1 MTKGRYHQ
9 HRRTGAATLSITLGT
24 SKLNINEVDLQ
35 LLLSLD
41 ANEKGRATSGSNDF
55 VGEVDG
61 LEDEGEGTLLRDA
74 IRG

>member
-1 MTKGRYHQ
+1 MMFGLAGGY
-9 HRRTGAATLSITLGT
+9 LD
-24 SKLNINEVDLQ
+24 INEVDLQ

-41 ANEKGRATSGSNDF
+41 ANEKRRATSGGNDF